1 MRWPSKAFAGCFV
14 WADAAAQRAC
24 VFADAGWVRVF
35 EGSYWLVCCVDAAGL
50 AGGCMPSG

>member
-35 EGSYWLVCCVDAAGL
+35 EGSY
-50 AGGCMPSG
+50 